1 MAFFTHENQRKPH
14 AYRKPNIYCE
24 LANVGA
30 SICVSNKRRPFTAA
44 LHNCRNGSDKIF
56 LKTPERCDA
65 KQTGVTI
72 LFIVVFWKVDVNNLP
87 VFKN

>member
-1 MAFFTHENQRKPH
+1 MKTGAERNGFFAHENQRKPNT
-14 AYRKPNIYCE
+14 YRKSKIYCE

-30 SICVSNKRRPFTAA
+30 SNCVSNKRRPFTAV

-65 KQTGVTI
+65 EQIDVTI
-72 LFIVVFWKVDVNNLP
+72 LFIVCF
-87 VFKN
+87 